1 MATVLVVDDEAGTLS
16 LFERVLGAA
25 GHAVLCSSSGE
36 ACLPILRDANP
47 DVVILDEKL
56 PGMNG
61 IRVLRRIRDLDR
73 EVPVIMMSGY
83 GTVKSIVR
91 AMELGAYDYLTKPF
105 RLEEALKVVS
115 EALEMKRMLG
125 PDKDIPKEGER

>member
-1 MATVLVVDDEAGTLS
+1 MLVVDDEAGTLS

-25 GHAVLCSSSGE
+25 GHSVLCSSSGE
-36 ACLPILRDANP
+36 ACLPVLRDANP
-47 DVVILDEKL
+47 DIVILDEKL

-61 IRVLRRIRDLDR
+61 IRVLRRIRDIDR
-73 EVPVIMMSGY
+73 DVLVIMMSGY
-83 GTVKSIVR
+83 GTVRSIVR

-115 EALEMKRMLG
+115 EALEMKRMHG
-125 PDKDIPKEGER
+125 PGQEAPKEEER